1 MKSIL
6 KEKEAKAL
14 KIYTSLDERRR
25 YDALNLFLLEFG
37 DNSPIILPDIAEYIL
52 LRQGRSWTDLLDSL
66 CYFSQGYY
74 LAKTGTPLFEDAFY
88 AMMNGPR
95 SKYWIK
101 DETPEGTITIL
112 SYGYAG
118 GNASKLNNDQRKI
131 VDSVINENLCLSPDC
146 VIDLAVHTE
155 AFQNTK
161 LHNIITKDA
170 IKECFRKEIFDRKRQ
185 EFENHSPYVRKI
197 LAEILE
203 EHRMKTLI
211 KNIDSLA
218 VGYGLT
224 IEDICSTL
232 EIDIEEYLD
241 AKMRIAEE

>member
-1 MKSIL
+1 MLTVVETSNTITSIG
-6 KEKEAKAL
+6 
-14 KIYTSLDERRR
+14 S
-25 YDALNLFLLEFG
+25 F
-37 DNSPIILPDIAEYIL
+37 
-52 LRQGRSWTDLLDSL
+52 
-66 CYFSQGYY
+66 
-74 LAKTGTPLFEDAFY
+74 AF
-88 AMMNGPR
+88 A
-95 SKYWIK
+95 
-101 DETPEGTITIL
+101 GTIL
-112 SYGYAG
+112 ESF
-118 GNASKLNNDQRKI
+118 
-131 VDSVINENLCLSPDC
+131 VIPETVTS
-146 VIDLAVHTE
+146 IGAE